1 MLIPVELRRALAVEP
16 GEPLLARVTDR
27 QLVIERR
34 EDVLRRAQARFAS
47 VAGVS
52 LADELI
58 ADRHQEAERE
68 RA

>member
-1 MLIPVELRRALAVEP
+1 MLGFEP
-16 GEPLLARVTDR
+16 GQPLVARVADR

-47 VAGVS
+47 LAGVS

-58 ADRHQEAERE
+58 TDRRGDAERE